1 MRIELDS
8 REKELI
14 HKYWYV
20 VPKNIKSQLVNKRR
34 KTVDIEPDELKDLI
48 GYLSLECNH
57 CNSNSLAFE
66 LDELCEK
73 LEYYDHYRH

>member
-1 MRIELDS
+1 MRIQLDN

-20 VPKNIKSQLVNKRR
+20 VSKDMLDQLLNKRR
-34 KTVDIEPDELKDLI
+34 KTVDISHAELVDLV

-57 CNSNSLAFE
+57 CKSNQLTFE
-66 LDELCEK
+66 LNDLCEK
-73 LEYYDHYRH
+73 LECQL

>member
-1 MRIELDS
+1 MRIQLDN

-20 VPKNIKSQLVNKRR
+20 ASKSIQDQLLNKRR
-34 KTVDIEPDELKDLI
+34 KTVDMTHAELDDLV

-57 CNSNSLAFE
+57 CKSNRLSLE
-66 LDELCEK
+66 LNELCEK
-73 LEYYDHYRH
+73 LESEL